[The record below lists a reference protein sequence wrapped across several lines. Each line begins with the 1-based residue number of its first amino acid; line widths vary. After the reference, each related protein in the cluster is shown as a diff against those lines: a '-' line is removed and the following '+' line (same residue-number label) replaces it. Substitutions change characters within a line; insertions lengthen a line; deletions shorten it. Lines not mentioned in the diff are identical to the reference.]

1 MRKLTG
7 TNKRGQMYW
16 IALRQTDPAKFE
28 ELSLAY
34 RLKNASK
41 IRQRTR
47 DWKKKN
53 REKYNA
59 WQRSAYERSKHGK
72 EKES

>member
-59 WQRSAYERSKHGK
+59 YMKAYRARKKCSQK
-72 EKES
+72 